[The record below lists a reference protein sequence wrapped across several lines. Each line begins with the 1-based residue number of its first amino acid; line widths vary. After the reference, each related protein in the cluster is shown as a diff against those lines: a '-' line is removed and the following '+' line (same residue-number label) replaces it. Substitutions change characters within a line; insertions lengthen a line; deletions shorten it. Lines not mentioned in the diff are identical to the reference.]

1 MDSLAA
7 IAFGGEPALQRYM
20 LEEPVK
26 REANILSKYM
36 VTAIL
41 TAGLYITACSVFF
54 LTYEPV
60 KELFVR
66 DGLPNE
72 QVFMSA
78 FFNLFIFLIIFNGFN
93 ARTEKINLLDNLG
106 KNKTF
111 VQIIGMIIV
120 LQVIFT
126 YVGGTI
132 LRTTP
137 LLPGEWFIE
146 QGKNFLFSH
155 EQFLLKRGRSKFH
168 IKRTAFEKQFAGTAG
183 YGIAHQLGPESYHSL
198 FVSLFLDIIFGKHA
212 LYGFFERSGLR
223 MTLAWGLVFRVH
235 SPGFRLLVLL

>member
-41 TAGLYITACSVFF
+41 TVGLYITACSVFF

-60 KELFVR
+60 KALFVR
-66 DGLPNE
+66 NGQPDE
-72 QVFMSA
+72 QVFLSA

-126 YVGGTI
+126 YIGGTI

-137 LLPGEWFIE
+137 LLLSEW
-146 QGKNFLFSH
+146 
-155 EQFLLKRGRSKFH
+155 
-168 IKRTAFEKQFAGTAG
+168 
-183 YGIAHQLGPESYHSL
+183 
-198 FVSLFLDIIFGKHA
+198 
-212 LYGFFERSGLR
+212 
-223 MTLAWGLVFRVH
+223 
-235 SPGFRLLVLL
+235 LLVLGMAFTVIVVDIIRKLIMRATGHGHLTI